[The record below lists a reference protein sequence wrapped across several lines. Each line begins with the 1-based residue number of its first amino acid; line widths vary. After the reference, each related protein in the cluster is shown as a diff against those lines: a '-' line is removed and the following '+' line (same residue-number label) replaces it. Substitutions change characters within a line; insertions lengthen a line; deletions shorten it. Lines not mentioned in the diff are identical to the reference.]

1 MTQALDIISTEHRSM
16 WQLTVMLEE
25 LCKHIADPA
34 HKPDA
39 GLFDQILDYIEQYV
53 ERVHEPKEETYLYRA
68 VLERSSEGDDMIAQ
82 FKREHAGTT
91 EAVAGL
97 RARMKAVVRHHP
109 AGAAEFRQTIEDY
122 IAMMRRYIMKEESD
136 LFLWRA
142 GY

>member
-68 VLERSSEGDDMIAQ
+68 CLLYTSRCV
-82 FKREHAGTT
+82 
-91 EAVAGL
+91 
-97 RARMKAVVRHHP
+97 
-109 AGAAEFRQTIEDY
+109 
-122 IAMMRRYIMKEESD
+122 
-136 LFLWRA
+136 
-142 GY
+142 